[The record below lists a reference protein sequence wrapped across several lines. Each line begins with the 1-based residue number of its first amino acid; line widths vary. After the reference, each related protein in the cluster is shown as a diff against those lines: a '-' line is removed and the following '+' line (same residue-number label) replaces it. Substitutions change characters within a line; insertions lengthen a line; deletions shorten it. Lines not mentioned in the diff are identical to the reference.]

1 MNLYP
6 YILSFFFVLM
16 SCGLAM
22 CQQFPAAAG
31 GRAFAMGNAVAALSD
46 TWAVFNNVA
55 GLASQERVEVAVAA
69 QQPYGLGA
77 LQTAYLG
84 ASAPLPWGGAVGVSA
99 MRFGDKL
106 FNEQAFGLA
115 FAHKISMVSVGVK
128 ASYFQRAVQDPTG
141 VTSRTQGA
149 FLFEIGG
156 IARLLPTLYWG
167 MHAYN
172 LGQARM
178 VSDYREEYLPVVL
191 KTGIG
196 YHPTESLWLNIEA
209 EKDTEQPARVKAGFE
224 YRLAKPFYVRT
235 GVQTQ
240 PFVNTFGIGI
250 RPKKLSVDYGLMI
263 HNPLGLVHHISVSY
277 AFRQ

>member
-1 MNLYP
+1 MNTRFFL
-6 YILSFFFVLM
+6 ISVFLLSML
-16 SCGLAM
+16 CGRAGA
-22 CQQFPAAAG
+22 QQFPSAVG
-31 GRAFAMGNAVAALSD
+31 GRAFAMGNAVAVSSD
-46 TWAVFNNVA
+46 VWAVFNNVA
-55 GLASQERVEVAVAA
+55 GLATQQSMEVAVAA
-69 QQPYGLGA
+69 QQPYGLTA

-84 ASAPLPWGGAVGVSA
+84 ASTPLPWGGSVGVSA

-106 FNEQAFGLA
+106 FNEQALGLA

-128 ASYFQRAVQDPTG
+128 ASYFQQAVQDPTG

-156 IARLLPTLYWG
+156 IAQLLPTLYWG

-178 VSDYREEYLPVVL
+178 VSEYREEYLPVVL

-196 YHPTESLWLNIEA
+196 YHPTENLWLNIEA

-240 PFVNTFGIGI
+240 PFVNTFGVGI
-250 RPKKLSVDYGLMI
+250 RPKKLAVDYGLMI

-277 AFRQ
+277 AFR